1 MVALIFFVYGMKILL
16 FHKIRKKGERNMH
29 VYRKTSVERI
39 YDGKSKRVAPK
50 KGVEF
55 RETEAE

>member
-1 MVALIFFVYGMKILL
+1 
-16 FHKIRKKGERNMH
+16 MH